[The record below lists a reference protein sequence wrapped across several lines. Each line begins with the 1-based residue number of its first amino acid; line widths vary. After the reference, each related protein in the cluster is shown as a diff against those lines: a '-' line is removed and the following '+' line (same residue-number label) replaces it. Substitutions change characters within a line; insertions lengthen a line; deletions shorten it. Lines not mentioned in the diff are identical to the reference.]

1 VSKGVLFFAKNNE
14 QLNYAKQANI
24 SSLLVKKHMNLPT
37 AVVVGDKLTN
47 SYIEQSLFDEV
58 IQLEAWSG
66 EARRAYDGG
75 LNPVTFTYYNSNR
88 PSAYEISPFKQ
99 TLLLDTDYLVQN
111 SSLNAL
117 FETDYPFAANQASF
131 KGNGEAEDIKE
142 KCLHNGGPSIMWATA
157 LYFSKSQYAADLF
170 YMVKLIQE
178 YWEHYRW
185 VFNLPNRNYR
195 NDFAFA
201 MAAHI
206 LADHRHPDIPALPSP
221 QINVYVPDKL
231 INIRQSALTF
241 DNGFTPFRLKGQNVH
256 FMNKW
261 NLEENYNKIMEVYGE
276 GL

>member
-1 VSKGVLFFAKNNE
+1 MSKGVLFFAKNNE

-24 SSLLVKKHMNLPT
+24 AALLVKKHMNLPT
-37 AVVVGDKLTN
+37 AVAVGDKLTN
-47 SYIEQSLFDEV
+47 SYIEPGFFDEI

-66 EARRAYDGG
+66 EARKAYDGG

-88 PSAYEISPFKQ
+88 PSAYDITPFDQ

-111 SSLNAL
+111 SSLCSL
-117 FETDYPFAANQASF
+117 FETDYSFAVNQTSL

-142 KCLHNGGPSIMWATA
+142 MYLHNGGPRIMWATA
-157 LYFSKSQYAADLF
+157 LYFSKSQYASDIF

-195 NDFAFA
+195 NDYAFA
-201 MAAHI
+201 MATHI
-206 LADHRHPDIPALPSP
+206 LADHRQPDVPSLPAP
-221 QINVYVPDKL
+221 QINVYVPDK
-231 INIRQSALTF
+231 IIKIEQSSLTF
-241 DNGFTPFRLKGQNVH
+241 DNGFTPFKMKGQNVH

-276 GL
+276 RI